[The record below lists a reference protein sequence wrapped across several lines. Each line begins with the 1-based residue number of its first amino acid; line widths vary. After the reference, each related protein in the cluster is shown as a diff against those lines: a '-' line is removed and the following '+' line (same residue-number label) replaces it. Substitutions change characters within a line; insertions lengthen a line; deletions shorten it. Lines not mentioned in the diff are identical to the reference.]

1 MGILDFEAKNEA
13 PKSGQTNGRTNGR
26 EDKPEAEWFLNFG
39 YPAQTKSDDGEKV
52 TTFVSLATVTTLD
65 TIQEFDLSR
74 INSPFMRNLRDAQ
87 NELRNDFMEEAIK
100 LEPGESVIL
109 MTDDRTGLQV
119 ELRRR
124 KAAQQAPVAGENP
137 MRRKIRFSKP
147 ADDGMAAE

>member
-137 MRRKIRFSKP
+137 MRRKIRFNNP
-147 ADDGMAAE
+147 AEDDMAAE